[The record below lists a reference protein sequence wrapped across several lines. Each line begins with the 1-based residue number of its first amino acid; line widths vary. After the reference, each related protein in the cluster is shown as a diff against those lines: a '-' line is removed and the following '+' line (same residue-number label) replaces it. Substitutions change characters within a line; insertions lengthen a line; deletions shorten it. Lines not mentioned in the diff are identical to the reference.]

1 MVVHNVSSNDMKSG
15 PLKKKIVYTQS
26 IKFSDDGI
34 PCRMTP
40 HLEIFKK
47 ENEVLAKKA
56 EENKKKENEKVDQK
70 DQSKIEK
77 DK

>member
-40 HLEIFKK
+40 HFEI
-47 ENEVLAKKA
+47 L
-56 EENKKKENEKVDQK
+56 KKKEK
-70 DQSKIEK
+70 S
-77 DK
+77 